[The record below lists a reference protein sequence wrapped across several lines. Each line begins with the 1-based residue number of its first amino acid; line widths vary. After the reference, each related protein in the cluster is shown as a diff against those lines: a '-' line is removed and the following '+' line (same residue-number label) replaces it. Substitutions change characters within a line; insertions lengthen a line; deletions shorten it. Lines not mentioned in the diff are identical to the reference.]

1 MKLSAR
7 FRRSRSP
14 MSMQRSPTTS
24 TTWRRSR
31 QRCWQNGLKRR
42 SSAERI
48 HLGLIP
54 ASLAAGLR
62 RRKIDVTTTAE
73 AGLIGAEDAA
83 QLSLAAASGR
93 VLITRDADFLRLHAS
108 GVSHAGIVYCP
119 QGSGGTGEMLRRLVL
134 IHDLL
139 APEEMV
145 GRVEFL

>member
-1 MKLSAR
+1 
-7 FRRSRSP
+7 
-14 MSMQRSPTTS
+14 MQRSPTTS

-48 HLGLIP
+48 HLDEHIP

-62 RRKIDVTTTAE
+62 RRKIDVTATSE

-83 QLSLAAASGR
+83 QLSLAAASGC
-93 VLITRDADFLRLHAS
+93 VLITHDADFLRLHAG

-119 QGSGGTGEMLRRLVL
+119 QGSGVIGEMLRLTE
-134 IHDLL
+134 DL
-139 APEEMV
+139 AMEPPELP
-145 GRVEFL
+145 F